1 MYDYRAILKRVGI
14 VLIAVGILDIAYF
27 FYYISQDQIYSS
39 GWKLDQTHPFTSHG
53 LFIVVFG
60 VLFLGSNLRIVP
72 LVTWI
77 AAFGIS
83 NFSTT
88 FILLPFLSPAALWAT
103 QFSLDPVGISISL
116 LVKIIAIALCC
127 WLYKQLRAAPV
138 VSASLRCGNSTS
150 MPKLAFILGV
160 AIAILPAS
168 LLHFTRIGAAGVQ
181 AVELARS
188 QYGNNYHYHLTAMS
202 RSNGN
207 IFARLIAY
215 NENEIKPIRVEWKQ

>member
-1 MYDYRAILKRVGI
+1 MDDYRAILKRVGI

-27 FYYISQDQIYSS
+27 FYYTSHLIDSS
-39 GWKLDQTHPFTSHG
+39 GWKLDRSRPFTSHG
-53 LFIVVFG
+53 LFVVVLG
-60 VLFLGSNLRIVP
+60 LLFLRGNLRIVP
-72 LVTWI
+72 IVTWI

-103 QFSLDPVGISISL
+103 QFRLDPVSIYLSI
-116 LVKIIAIALCC
+116 LVKIIAIALCW

-138 VSASLRCGNSTS
+138 VSASLRSGNSAST
-150 MPKLAFILGV
+150 PKLAFMIGVGIEIL
-160 AIAILPAS
+160 LAS
-168 LLHFTRIGAAGVQ
+168 LLYFMQTSAAGVQ

-202 RSNGN
+202 QVNGN
-207 IFARLIAY
+207 VFAHLIAY
-215 NENEIKPIRVEWKQ
+215 NENEIKPVRVEWKQ